1 MTDKKTDKNIEHN
14 GDLCVGDVIPAY
26 IVEVFKNGLLVNVRG
41 VKVKVPINEIKYGWI
56 DSIQSEYKVGSQIF
70 VRINEIIKKG
80 NGSIEYVVS
89 GKDAQLDPWGKGGFV
104 EGINVGDIV
113 SGQVTGV
120 DEHIVFVRLADGVD
134 ALIRPIGKG
143 IKNDPYHKE
152 KLSNGSTLSYGDIVD
167 VKVREIDLE
176 NKKVYARLHRLK
188 KKSLIYKW

>member
-1 MTDKKTDKNIEHN
+1 MTDKNIEHD
-14 GDLCVGDVIPAY
+14 GDLSVGDVIPAY
-26 IVEVFKNGLLVNVRG
+26 IVEVFKNGLLVNVRS

-80 NGSIEYVVS
+80 NGSVEYVVS
-89 GKDAQLDPWGKGGFV
+89 GKDAQLNPWGKGGFV
-104 EGINVGDIV
+104 EDINVGDIV

-143 IKNDPYHKE
+143 IKNDPYHKK